1 MEKGNKQRITV
12 GSIFMVELDN
22 GYHTYGRIVS
32 TSSYAFYDCR
42 VNSDISDLREI
53 VSSPVLFITSVY
65 NEAITSGHWKKIGHL
80 PLETFLQKLP
90 PRFIQDPIHPDQF
103 SIKDYQTNKTIS
115 ATKEDCI
122 GMERASVWEARAI
135 EERLNDFYSGK
146 YQFNSNYFDRPE
158 LFQKVAVSA

>member
-12 GSIFMVELDN
+12 GSIFMVELDT

-65 NEAITSGHWKKIGHL
+65 NEAITSGHCGG
-80 PLETFLQKLP
+80 
-90 PRFIQDPIHPDQF
+90 RDPDRR
-103 SIKDYQTNKTIS
+103 SD
-115 ATKEDCI
+115 ED
-122 GMERASVWEARAI
+122 GE
-135 EERLNDFYSGK
+135 
-146 YQFNSNYFDRPE
+146 
-158 LFQKVAVSA
+158 